1 MHREQPLVSVV
12 MASYNRADVISRTL
26 KNIFDQDYRPLELI
40 VINDGSIDDTLFVLN
55 ELKKSYDFTLINN
68 PKNLGLQKSLNIGL
82 QQAKGKYIARID
94 DHDLWLDTKKTSK
107 QVAFLESHPD
117 YGMIGSAFKIN
128 DTTYINPLTN
138 KAIREQILLRCP
150 FCHQSILL
158 RQSILEKVGHYD
170 EDLIYSEDW
179 DLWLKISA
187 ISKVANLPEIT
198 VQVYE
203 PLENESLSG
212 DFFLKQLPINRQ
224 LVSKHAKDFP
234 CAWKAKLYHYFIA
247 LFFSIIKPDSPL
259 HRFMQTVFRRVF
271 FQAI

>member
-1 MHREQPLVSVV
+1 MQIEQPLVSVV

-26 KNIFDQDYRPLELI
+26 KNIFAQDYRPLELI

-68 PKNLGLQKSLNIGL
+68 PQNIGLQKSLNIGL
-82 QQAKGKYIARID
+82 EQAKGKYIARID
-94 DHDLWLDTKKTSK
+94 DHDLWIDTKKTSK
-107 QVAFLESHPD
+107 QVAFMESHPD

-150 FCHQSILL
+150 FCHQSVLL
-158 RQSILEKVGHYD
+158 RQSVLEKVGHYD
-170 EDLIYSEDW
+170 ENLIYSEDW
-179 DLWLKISA
+179 DLWLKFGV

-198 VQVYE
+198 VEVYE

-224 LVSKHAKDFP
+224 LVAKYAKDFP
-234 CAWKAKLYHYFIA
+234 RAWKAKLYHYFIA
-247 LFFSIIKPDSPL
+247 LFFSIIKPNSPL
-259 HRFMQTVFRRVF
+259 HRFMQAVFRRVF
-271 FQAI
+271 FQTI